1 MSLTVLEIMILYFYY
16 EVTVVT
22 EFIPPCDDFMRSLDY
37 LNPE

>member
-22 EFIPPCDDFMRSLDY
+22 EDIPPVTISGVH
-37 LNPE
+37 